1 MEEFSSSTPTRANVV
16 RVAGTLIA
24 IGLLVFL
31 LVKQGWQEIL
41 AGIRLIP
48 PWILITTIG
57 LTFISRLAVTAR
69 WHVLLISAG
78 LAISTRDSLRI
89 TFAGLF
95 ATNFLPTTIGGDV
108 VRLAGAIRLKF
119 DAAVSAAS
127 LVVDRLVGMAGMA
140 MVLPLCLPAVQDL
153 SSNRLLEDHQVLLLS
168 MTKNRTWSAWIDKIR
183 ASLKKINHAV
193 QLWWNNPKSL
203 LISLAWSW
211 VHMLCVFA
219 ILWLLLVGLGESIP
233 LWLIGGLYSLVY
245 FFTLIPVSINGY
257 GLQEISM
264 TFIFYQMGGISL
276 ASSLT
281 AALIFRTL
289 MVIGSL
295 PGAFFIPGII
305 ADTNSLKST

>member
-1 MEEFSSSTPTRANVV
+1 MDEFPSSTPTRANIV
-16 RVAGTLIA
+16 RVAGTLIT
-24 IGLLVFL
+24 IGLVGYL

-48 PWILITTIG
+48 FWILLTALG
-57 LTFISRLAVTAR
+57 LTIVSRLAVAAR

-78 LAISTRDSLRI
+78 LLVTFRNSLRI

-95 ATNFLPTTIGGDV
+95 ATNFLPTTVGGDV
-108 VRLAGAIRLKF
+108 VRLAGAIGLKF

-140 MVLPLCLPAVQDL
+140 MVLPLCLPAVQEF
-153 SSNRLLEDHQVLLLS
+153 SSVSRVEVNQALFLATTS
-168 MTKNRTWSAWIDKIR
+168 NGTWSSLIKKSR
-183 ASLKKINHAV
+183 ASLQKISRAV
-193 QLWWNNPKSL
+193 GLWWKNPRSL
-203 LISLAWSW
+203 FLSLAWSW
-211 VHMLCVFA
+211 VHMLCVFF
-219 ILWLLLVGLGESIP
+219 ILWLLFLGLGESIS
-233 LWLIGGLYSLVY
+233 LWLVGGLYSLVY
-245 FFTLIPVSINGY
+245 FFTLIPISINGY

-264 TFIFYQMGGISL
+264 TFIFYQLGGVSL

-289 MVIGSL
+289 IVIGSL

-305 ADTNSLKST
+305 ADTNTSKNT